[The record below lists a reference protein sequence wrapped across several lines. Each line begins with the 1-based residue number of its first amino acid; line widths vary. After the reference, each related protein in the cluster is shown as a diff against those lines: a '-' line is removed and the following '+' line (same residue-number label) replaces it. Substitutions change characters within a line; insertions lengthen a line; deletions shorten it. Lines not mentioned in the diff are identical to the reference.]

1 MNRDDIWN
9 RARQYQQTPYRGRRP
24 QVITEADEEKNHP
37 REFTNL
43 RDPDVDYTQY
53 GYRRVGAQEDYIH
66 VSQQPPRQFQ
76 PQPDGDYE
84 EEDLNVGSFRTN
96 SEWREYH
103 DLFNVPYTTNSIPL
117 HHSRVY
123 GTMEDE
129 VNFPNP
135 HTTYAR
141 NHVLSTFIEGNPTM
155 QGHFRYQDIHQAMQN
170 EADTF
175 FAAEEDMEE
184 NHPEEIAAYD
194 RTIRDQMLHRA
205 EMYNPFDHLYSSQG
219 TYIDEN
225 VVTPGDL
232 EEEAA
237 TIGNRIL
244 NHGRRL

>member
-1 MNRDDIWN
+1 MNRDDIWS

-53 GYRRVGAQEDYIH
+53 GHRRVGAQEDYIH
-66 VSQQPPRQFQ
+66 VNQQPPQQFQ

-84 EEDLNVGSFRTN
+84 EEDLNVGTFRTN
-96 SEWREYH
+96 HEWRQHNDY
-103 DLFNVPYTTNSIPL
+103 LIPYTTNSIPL

-123 GTMEDE
+123 GAMEDE

-135 HTTYAR
+135 HSIYMR
-141 NHVLSTFIEGNPTM
+141 NDVLSSLL
-155 QGHFRYQDIHQAMQN
+155 QDTQDFHNQEIHNRMQN
-170 EADTF
+170 EVDTF
-175 FAAEEDMEE
+175 FEAEEDMEE
-184 NHPEEIAAYD
+184 NHAEEISTFD
-194 RTIRDQMLHRA
+194 RRIRDQMLHRA
-205 EMYNPFDHLYSSQG
+205 EEYNPFCHLYSSRG

-225 VVTPGDL
+225 VVNPDDL

-237 TIGNRIL
+237 TFAHRIL